1 MIFDRIEFHNVEEL
15 VPCEDG
21 WRPNRLPASVRETL
35 NPGARDSSSF
45 HSSGVELRFRILS
58 GEADLY
64 LRMDD
69 ATEALPAL
77 IYYGSFQGGWEYS
90 AKCIGEGK
98 SRIHI
103 RPAQSLP
110 ALQKLTEEKGLLYR
124 PEMVRVLLPYG
135 KCVYLGAEGD
145 IEPPHPGDAPDR
157 VCLTYG
163 SSITHGSLAL
173 GAQQSYASRIARSLG
188 CDHINLGLAGCCHL
202 EESMAHYL
210 CSRKDWD
217 VCTVEMGI
225 NMLNAFTEEEFEN
238 RVARFVEIMQK
249 DGRPVFTT
257 SLFAFAYDESQQK
270 KGQAFRRIVQEQT
283 AGKLP
288 FIDGLELLDDPAM
301 VAEDLVHPSLEAHE
315 QIAQRWS
322 RFITTHLKR

>member
-1 MIFDRIEFHNVEEL
+1 MIFDRIDFHNVEEMI
-15 VPCEDG
+15 PCEDG
-21 WRPNRLPASVRETL
+21 YRLNRLPAAVREQI
-35 NPGARDSSSF
+35 NEGARVGASF

-58 GEADLY
+58 GEVDLY
-64 LRMDD
+64 LRMED

-103 RPAQSLP
+103 RPAQTLP
-110 ALQKLTEEKGLLYR
+110 ALQKLTEEKRLLYR
-124 PEMVRVLLPYG
+124 PELVRVLLPYG
-135 KCVYLGAEGD
+135 KCVYMGVEGN
-145 IEPPHPGDAPDR
+145 IEPPHPGDVPGS

-202 EESMAHYL
+202 EEEMAHYL
-210 CSRKDWD
+210 CSRKDWR

-225 NMLNAFTEEEFEN
+225 NMLGSFSEEAFEQ
-238 RVARFVEIMQK
+238 RVARFVQIMQQ
-249 DGRPVFTT
+249 DGRPVFVT
-257 SLFAFAYDESQQK
+257 SLFAYAYDEELQK
-270 KGQAFRRIVQEQT
+270 KGAAFRRIVKRQVE
-283 AGKLP
+283 GKLP
-288 FIDGLELLDDPAM
+288 FIDGLELLDDPSM

-322 RFITTHLKR
+322 QFILSHLK

>member
-15 VPCEDG
+15 IPCEDG
-21 WRPNRLPASVRETL
+21 YRLNRLPRSVREKL
-35 NPGARDSSSF
+35 NDGARDSSSF
-45 HSSGVELRFRILS
+45 HSSGVELRFRIVS

-77 IYYGSFQGGWEYS
+77 IYYGSFQGGWAYS
-90 AKCIGEGK
+90 AKAIGEGK

-110 ALQKLTEEKGLLYR
+110 TLQRLTEEKGLLYR

-135 KCVYLGAEGD
+135 KCVYMGAEGN
-145 IEPPHPGDAPDR
+145 IEPPRPGDAPAR
-157 VCLTYG
+157 ACLTYG

-173 GAQQSYASRIARSLG
+173 GAQQSYASRIARAVG
-188 CDHINLGLAGCCHL
+188 RDHINLGLAGCCHL

-210 CSRKDWD
+210 CSRRDWD
-217 VCTVEMGI
+217 IATVEMGI
-225 NMLNAFTEEEFEN
+225 NMLNSFSEEAFEE
-238 RVARFVEIMQK
+238 RVARFVEIMRQ
-249 DGRPVFTT
+249 DGRPVFVT
-257 SLFAFAYDESQQK
+257 SLFAFASEDTQA
-270 KGQAFRRIVQEQT
+270 KGEAFRRIVKRQT
-283 AGKLP
+283 EGRLP
-288 FIDGLELLDDPAM
+288 FIDGLDLLDDPSM
-301 VAEDLVHPSLEAHE
+301 MAEDLVHPSLEAHE

-322 RFITTHLKR
+322 RFILSQLKE